1 MSRRPTAIDLPLE
14 LFRCATEPPDQALA
28 AWDRLLEAT
37 PLDDF
42 GSAVFRF
49 LPAVWRNLK
58 RGAESFPEEARLRG
72 IYRRCWVSN
81 SQSRQL
87 CYEVLDLFE
96 SHQLPTLVL
105 KGLAFNHQLYPDI
118 GCRPCGDFDL
128 LVPYERADEAM
139 AMIAADGWTPIDYWT
154 PNDRLHHGRAW
165 QKGHAQLDLHWFL
178 LREARWP
185 QADLPFWNDAVPL
198 DLGRR
203 QAMTLSPTHHLLHL
217 LVIADREPHERLRY
231 LLDLWHLLESFR
243 PQLDLSEVARLMR
256 ERRVLSRLEH
266 LPLESMGL
274 DQLRNGSP
282 PGWLDRS
289 WSQASRSVHDGSHE
303 WHYLMFPLLDYW
315 LHYHNR
321 EPGWGLLCYLQR
333 RLELNGPVDLL
344 RRTTGKLFRLVTGLQ
359 RRVEKIS
366 TT

>member
-1 MSRRPTAIDLPLE
+1 MSHRPPGNTTKDLPLE
-14 LFRCATEPPDQALA
+14 LFHCATEPPERALA
-28 AWDRLLEAT
+28 AWDSLLETT

-42 GSAVFRF
+42 NSAAFRF
-49 LPAVWRNLK
+49 LPAVWKNLK
-58 RGAESFPEEARLRG
+58 RGAETFPEEARLRG

-81 SQSRQL
+81 LHSRQF

-96 SHQLPTLVL
+96 THDLPSLVL

-128 LVPYERADEAM
+128 LVPYERAHEAQ
-139 AMIAADGWTPIDYWT
+139 AMVAADGWTPIDHWT

-165 QKGHAQLDLHWFL
+165 KKGHAQLDLHWFL

-185 QADLPFWNDAVPL
+185 EADLPFWKDAVPL

-203 QAMTLSPTHHLLHL
+203 RAMTLSPTHHLFHL
-217 LVIADREPHERLRY
+217 LVIADREPDERLRY

-243 PQLDLSEVARLMR
+243 AQLDLPEVARLMR
-256 ERRVLSRLEH
+256 ERCVLSRLEN
-266 LPLESMGL
+266 LPLERMGL
-274 DQLRNGSP
+274 ERLRQDGSP
-282 PGWLDRS
+282 PGWLDRA

-315 LHYHNR
+315 LHYRNQD
-321 EPGWGLLCYLQR
+321 PGWGWLSYLRRRLGIRGPKDLLQR
-333 RLELNGPVDLL
+333 TVRKLSRLSARL
-344 RRTTGKLFRLVTGLQ
+344 RQG
-359 RRVEKIS
+359 
-366 TT
+366 